1 MSALVGIVMPLA
13 DTGIASAQAVER
25 TLATPE
31 TNAAEQ
37 PSDAQE
43 ETAPAAPDETTEQ
56 TEGGATTPTP
66 DEDTNVAEPEAA
78 QPAQPAQPRAQ
89 AAPLAAPTG
98 PTLKWSITDANGAPV
113 KGATAT
119 LQGPA
124 TRGGFYDAAWPTSY
138 EVADCVGTCGPN
150 SMDQDPRAGYFAVDR
165 TVVGNRTT
173 MLTSTIYNQRFRV
186 QPSQHPAGTSWDSSK
201 WIEIPGSSTFNWPHV
216 PAQNPWGSDS
226 YDFGSLKL
234 GKSALECV
242 AGTFY
247 SISQEGQLKRVD
259 ANVDNE
265 TAVVKD
271 IGSPALTV
279 NGQSFNGLAVGLKG
293 EAVFAYER
301 KTMPASVYQ
310 YDTAKQNWVDRKIQ
324 ISLSNLTVLKNLQ
337 LIGGALDNEGT
348 YWVGGFVKEGN
359 STKGN
364 FQLWALPKNGTK
376 MELRGQLNIRALERS
391 YIDNGN
397 GDFAFDNEGNL
408 FLIRGVSNGRGLAV
422 FSAKAADLANG
433 RGTELVKAS
442 TVFAQN
448 TVSPFSGVNGIA
460 YDAAGRLFVGGS
472 AGLGYLDLPLTGEAP
487 GEFRFPQGNDSWS
500 TTDLASCSFP
510 PTVKVQKELPD
521 GRAFASDQFT
531 LELKT
536 GNSLLGSA
544 TTTGSSDGLQAD
556 AIEPVPVAIGS
567 TLTIQEKPGSS
578 STKLANYSSSWE
590 CALGS
595 KVLWSA
601 KSTTGSFTMPA
612 DAAGKEITCTFRN
625 SLMQVSKTANV
636 ASGTPV
642 DAGTIVQYTLTFD
655 NSQGASA
662 VAVSY
667 RDFMA
672 DVLDDAYFV
681 RADGTETK
689 TPIFTIKGGVTVDWD
704 ATNRWLTLGGS
715 IAAGGKGTVTVAVKV
730 RENSDNAD
738 QRQTEMAPEGFFL
751 RNKLAR
757 GTSDAPPKTCSPG
770 LCVEHPIDSWTVAKD
785 SLPADTAR
793 LHKGG
798 NVHYKV
804 TATKTNA
811 ETALN
816 GLVLQDDL
824 THVFKSAGWAPEAAV
839 PGGAQ
844 AKGVYLFNSEG
855 RTIDLNGQ
863 PNTGSKEVLRAVR
876 DVAAPTQV
884 NVAPSG
890 APADMRWIVTS
901 GAPLD
906 LPKEAVRA
914 EMWFAVQ
921 AAESPVGIP
930 AASTWEGQGNTP
942 TTGWKFVNYA
952 TGMAKSGSGATAKDF
967 APNACVTGKN
977 VPNTAFAPN
986 SAQPV
991 DVNFPEQC
999 RVQHELSQNY
1009 FTIRKDAGG
1018 AGVQALADDKAW
1030 DPDPTGL
1037 WNMIGHEFEV
1047 RDNDKATGKATSY
1060 PSVQLCRTDYD
1071 PEQGWRGEWISPAN
1085 AGDKSRWDFS
1095 TENSATAKKILDWN
1109 NAHPDEADQLPV
1121 CGTLYEISDGGQ
1133 KGRWRSENLNAG
1145 DYWLVE
1151 TKAPN
1156 AQTDVTAE
1164 KTRPVPGVQKL
1175 AQPVPFKIW
1184 PEEDGTSL
1192 GGPAMQGRGQL
1203 DVGNGSGKYLDRCNP
1218 GQQKPGG
1225 EFEPGGTI
1233 AERPTACVNPT
1244 GYLMLV
1250 KDPAPV
1256 PLPLT
1261 GGQWLPMVL
1270 GGGAAVL
1277 IVALAGALWWRRR
1290 GTNPSAPIG
1299 RHGA

>member
-1 MSALVGIVMPLA
+1 MPLA
-13 DTGIASAQAVER
+13 DTGLASAQAVER

-31 TNAAEQ
+31 SNAAEQ
-37 PSDAQE
+37 PNDAQE
-43 ETAPAAPDETTEQ
+43 KTAPAAPDETVSDP
-56 TEGGATTPTP
+56 EGGATTPTP
-66 DEDTNVAEPEAA
+66 ETEATVPEPE
-78 QPAQPAQPRAQ
+78 QPRAQ
-89 AAPLAAPTG
+89 AAPLAAPNAYGFSWTVV
-98 PTLKWSITDANGAPV
+98 DAAGSPLG
-113 KGATAT
+113 GATVQ

-124 TRGGFYDAAWPTSY
+124 ASGWWQTSWGDAYS
-138 EVADCVGTCGPN
+138 VADCTSEPCGPN
-150 SMDQDPRAGYFAVDR
+150 SMDQDPRPGVFSVDR
-165 TVVGNRTT
+165 LVNGRSVT
-173 MLTSTIYNQRFRV
+173 MLDSSVTRQRFRI
-186 QPSQHPAGTSWDSSK
+186 QAENAPAGSAWVTK
-201 WIEIPGSSTFNWPHV
+201 GLIEIPGSNASPS
-216 PAQNPWGSDS
+216 PNPWGKNSW
-226 YDFGSLKL
+226 DFGALK
-234 GKSALECV
+234 V
-242 AGTFY
+242 ASTKISCSVGDIYSVSGT
-247 SISQEGQLKRVD
+247 GQLELLSVVD
-259 ANVDNE
+259 TSVGVAQ
-265 TAVVKD
+265 
-271 IGSPALTV
+271 IGAPASGVT
-279 NGQSFNGLAVGLKG
+279 SFNGLGIGGPGPLVY
-293 EAVFAYER
+293 AYNR
-301 KTMPASVYQ
+301 TNSSGNAAAVYQ
-310 YDTAKQNWVDRKIQ
+310 YDPSAESWSKVPNGSFNS
-324 ISLSNLTVLKNLQ
+324 SLSGDNTSSFV
-337 LIGGALDNEGT
+337 GGAVDPDGYYWAGGYNSAGT
-348 YWVGGFVKEGN
+348 R
-359 STKGN
+359 
-364 FQLWALPKNGTK
+364 FQLWRLSKTGEGMQRKGQVVLPSPGGSVNG
-376 MELRGQLNIRALERS
+376 A
-391 YIDNGN
+391 N
-397 GDFAFDNEGNL
+397 GDFAFDNQGNL
-408 FLIRGVSNGRGLAV
+408 YLVRGTGTQLGVYLVSKDKLAAGSGTSAINGAAQV
-422 FSAKAADLANG
+422 FSGK
-433 RGTELVKAS
+433 S
-442 TVFAQN
+442 SFQN
-448 TVSPFSGVNGIA
+448 VNGIA
-460 YDAAGRLFVGGS
+460 YDASGKLYVATADGFAYLQRDASGAASAPVG
-472 AGLGYLDLPLTGEAP
+472 LTLPDGTLK
-487 GEFRFPQGNDSWS
+487 
-500 TTDLASCSFP
+500 TTDLATCSFP
-510 PTVKVQKELPD
+510 PTVKIQKDLPD
-521 GRAFASDQFT
+521 GRAFANDQFK
-531 LELKT
+531 LQLKS
-536 GNSLLGSA
+536 GNTVLGEA
-544 TTTGSSDGLQAD
+544 TTTGKAEGIQ
-556 AIEPVPVAIGS
+556 EEKVGPVPVAIGAS
-567 TLTIQEKPGSS
+567 MSFTEVAGNS
-578 STKLANYSSSWE
+578 STDLKNYVTSWE
-590 CALGS
+590 CLLDG
-595 KVLWSA
+595 KVLWGD
-601 KSTTGSFTMPA
+601 KSLGTSFTMPA
-612 DAAGKEITCTFRN
+612 EAAGKEILCTIKN
-625 SLMQVSKTANV
+625 SLMDVSKSAIG
-636 ASGTPV
+636 ADGKDLPSGTPV
-642 DAGTIVQYTLTFD
+642 DENGVVGYKLTFD
-655 NSQGASA
+655 NRAGANPA
-662 VAVSY
+662 TVNY
-667 RDFMA
+667 RDYLA
-672 DVLDDAYFV
+672 DVLDDATFYNPTTKQRTTSPV
-681 RADGTETK
+681 IELTGSGLTHAWSAADKWLTIGGTVPAKQMSTL
-689 TPIFTIKGGVTVDWD
+689 TVYVKVKENAD
-704 ATNRWLTLGGS
+704 AT
-715 IAAGGKGTVTVAVKV
+715 A
-730 RENSDNAD
+730 E
-738 QRQTEMAPEGFFL
+738 RQGATSSQGFFL

-757 GTSDAPPKTCSPG
+757 GTDPKPPTECVPG
-770 LCVEHPIDSWTVAKD
+770 LCVEHPINSWTVAKD

-811 ETALN
+811 GTTLK

-824 THVFKSAGWAPEAAV
+824 THVFKTAGWAPEAAV

-844 AKGVYLFNSEG
+844 AKGVYLFNSDG

-863 PNTGSKEVLRAVR
+863 PNTGGADVLRSVR

-921 AAESPVGIP
+921 AAESPAGIP

-942 TTGWKFVNYA
+942 ATGWKFVNYA

-977 VPNTAFAPN
+977 VPNTALAPN

-1071 PEQGWRGEWISPAN
+1071 PEKGWRGEWISPAN
-1085 AGDKSRWDFS
+1085 AADKSRWDFS
-1095 TENSATAKKILDWN
+1095 TENSATAQKILDWN
-1109 NAHPDEADQLPV
+1109 NAHPDETDQLPV

-1164 KTRPVPGVQKL
+1164 KTRPVPGVQRL

-1184 PEEDGTSL
+1184 PEDDGASL

-1218 GQQKPGG
+1218 GQQKPNG

-1290 GTNPSAPIG
+1290 GTNPAASVG

>member
-1 MSALVGIVMPLA
+1 MPLA
-13 DTGIASAQAVER
+13 DTGIVSAQAVER
-25 TLATPE
+25 SLATPE
-31 TNAAEQ
+31 TDAAQQ
-37 PSDAQE
+37 PDDAQ

-56 TEGGATTPTP
+56 TEGGATTPAP
-66 DEDTNVAEPEAA
+66 DEDTNAAEPEA
-78 QPAQPAQPRAQ
+78 AQPAQPRAQ

-98 PTLKWSITDANGAPV
+98 PALTWTVADENGALV
-113 KGATAT
+113 SGATVKLA
-119 LQGPA
+119 GPEVRTWA
-124 TRGGFYDAAWPTSY
+124 GRYEWRDSFTVTDCTSAPCAPT
-138 EVADCVGTCGPN
+138 
-150 SMDQDPRAGYFAVDR
+150 SMDQDPRPGVFLVDR
-165 TVVGNRTT
+165 TVTGNSVQIFTADAK
-173 MLTSTIYNQRFRV
+173 YQRF
-186 QPSQHPAGTSWDSSK
+186 QITPMGAPSLYTWVSQGA
-201 WIEIPGSSTFNWPHV
+201 IAIPGSAGKPS
-216 PAQNPWGSDS
+216 QSPWKTNQW
-226 YDFGSLKL
+226 DFGRLL
-234 GKSALECV
+234 LNSADITCTPGDV
-242 AGTFY
+242 Y
-247 SISQEGQLKRVD
+247 SVSSAGQLQHLQ
-259 ANVDNE
+259 
-265 TAVVKD
+265 VKD
-271 IGSPALTV
+271 KNATLRNVGTSARV
-279 NGQSFNGLAVGLKG
+279 SGFNGLGIGPGDNSVY
-293 EAVFAYER
+293 AYSR
-301 KTMPASVYQ
+301 SSNGKTGNVYQ
-310 YDTAKQNWVDRKIQ
+310 YDAETGEWSALRGGSFNASGPNAAQSLVGGAVDPDGVYWAGGFSSYSRYFQLWKLDNGKMAMWGHVD
-324 ISLSNLTVLKNLQ
+324 LSAFSTSDSGGANGDIAFDSEGNLYIVRGAGTDLTVFRVDASRLDQ
-337 LIGGALDNEGT
+337 TGTIGGAAVVT
-348 YWVGGFVKEGN
+348 RATSGF
-359 STKGN
+359 TD
-364 FQLWALPKNGTK
+364 
-376 MELRGQLNIRALERS
+376 I
-391 YIDNGN
+391 
-397 GDFAFDNEGNL
+397 
-408 FLIRGVSNGRGLAV
+408 
-422 FSAKAADLANG
+422 
-433 RGTELVKAS
+433 
-442 TVFAQN
+442 
-448 TVSPFSGVNGIA
+448 NGIA
-460 YDAAGRLFVGGS
+460 YGADGKLYVGSKNQLAFRAADAGVGS
-472 AGLGYLDLPLTGEAP
+472 NSFQSIALPDNKLD
-487 GEFRFPQGNDSWS
+487 
-500 TTDLASCSFP
+500 TTDLASCGYP
-510 PTVKVQKELPD
+510 PTLRVVKDLPD
-521 GRAFASDQFT
+521 GRANASDQFLIGAKVGQT
-531 LELKT
+531 VIT
-536 GNSLLGSA
+536 
-544 TTTGSSDGLQAD
+544 
-556 AIEPVPVAIGS
+556 PVATSGQASGEQAPSLGPIPIGTGVKVS
-567 TLTIQEKPGSS
+567 ISEAPANRTTN
-578 STKLANYSSSWE
+578 LANYAASWACSVDGVPLSSGTGTVSSE
-590 CALGS
+590 FTIPDDAHGK
-595 KVLWSA
+595 KVLCVI
-601 KSTTGSFTMPA
+601 K
-612 DAAGKEITCTFRN
+612 N
-625 SLMQVSKTANV
+625 SLMQVSKTASV
-636 ASGTPV
+636 ASGTAV
-642 DAGTIVQYTLTFD
+642 DAGQRIDYTLTFD
-655 NSQGASA
+655 NSGGASA
-662 VAVSY
+662 ALVNY
-667 RDFMA
+667 RDYLA
-672 DVLDDAYFV
+672 DVLDDATFV
-681 RADGTETK
+681 KADGSVSATPVITSTVGLTTDWSADKHWLTIGGTVKANSVGTIKYSVKVKSNSDEAQKRADGMTT
-689 TPIFTIKGGVTVDWD
+689 
-704 ATNRWLTLGGS
+704 
-715 IAAGGKGTVTVAVKV
+715 
-730 RENSDNAD
+730 
-738 QRQTEMAPEGFFL
+738 EGFIV
-751 RNKLAR
+751 RNMLAR
-757 GTSDAPPKTCSPG
+757 GTSETPPSECQPG
-770 LCVEHPIDSWTVAKD
+770 MCTEHPINSWTVDKD

-811 ETALN
+811 DTTLR

-824 THVFKSAGWAPEAAV
+824 THVFKTAGWAPEAAV

-844 AKGVYLFNSEG
+844 KMGVYLFNSDG
-855 RTIDLNGQ
+855 RTINLDGQ
-863 PNTGSKEVLRAVR
+863 PNTDSMDTLRSVR

-884 NVAPSG
+884 NVAPNG
-890 APADMRWIVTS
+890 APADLRWIVTS

-906 LPKEAVRA
+906 LPKEAERA

-952 TGMAKSGSGATAKDF
+952 TGMAKSGSGATTKDF

-977 VPNTAFAPN
+977 VPNTALAPN

-1071 PEQGWRGEWISPAN
+1071 PEKGWRGEWISPAI

-1156 AQTDVTAE
+1156 AQTDANAE

-1244 GYLMLV
+1244 GYLLLV

-1277 IVALAGALWWRRR
+1277 FVALAGALWWRRR
-1290 GTNPSAPIG
+1290 RTNPSAPVG

>member
-1 MSALVGIVMPLA
+1 MPLA

-31 TNAAEQ
+31 SNVAEQ
-37 PSDAQE
+37 PNDAQE
-43 ETAPAAPDETTEQ
+43 KTAPAAPDETVSDP
-56 TEGGATTPTP
+56 EGGATTPTP
-66 DEDTNVAEPEAA
+66 ETEATVPEPEQPSKPTAPAKPQSSRAA
-78 QPAQPAQPRAQ
+78 
-89 AAPLAAPTG
+89 AAP
-98 PTLKWSITDANGAPV
+98 DA
-113 KGATAT
+113 
-119 LQGPA
+119 L
-124 TRGGFYDAAWPTSY
+124 S
-138 EVADCVGTCGPN
+138 CV
-150 SMDQDPRAGYFAVDR
+150 
-165 TVVGNRTT
+165 
-173 MLTSTIYNQRFRV
+173 
-186 QPSQHPAGTSWDSSK
+186 
-201 WIEIPGSSTFNWPHV
+201 PGDV
-216 PAQNPWGSDS
+216 
-226 YDFGSLKL
+226 
-234 GKSALECV
+234 
-242 AGTFY
+242 Y
-247 SISQEGQLKRVD
+247 SISSAGQLQKV
-259 ANVDNE
+259 
-265 TAVVKD
+265 
-271 IGSPALTV
+271 SV
-279 NGQSFNGLAVGLKG
+279 NGTSGAVQGIGQTAGSGEFNGLGIGDRGAAVYAYNRSNTAGWGQASNANTVYKYDVARGRWASTQAQVSLASSDVSNLVGGAVGPDG
-293 EAVFAYER
+293 
-301 KTMPASVYQ
+301 S
-310 YDTAKQNWVDRKIQ
+310 
-324 ISLSNLTVLKNLQ
+324 
-337 LIGGALDNEGT
+337 
-348 YWVGGFVKEGN
+348 YWVGGFNAAPN
-359 STKGN
+359 SWSATGGLY
-364 FQLWALPKNGTK
+364 FQLWRMKPGSNAIEPVGKID
-376 MELRGQLNIRALERS
+376 LRGLV
-391 YIDNGN
+391 NGQTTQVGVN
-397 GDFAFDNEGNL
+397 GDFAFDTVGNVYL
-408 FLIRGVSNGRGLAV
+408 VRGVGTQLQVFRLDKAKLDGGRGVQAIAGAELV
-422 FSAKAADLANG
+422 ANG
-433 RGTELVKAS
+433 TA
-442 TVFAQN
+442 
-448 TVSPFSGVNGIA
+448 PFSNTNGIA
-460 YDAAGRLFVGGS
+460 YDSSGKLFIGAGTRLAYLQQEASGS
-472 AGLGYLDLPLTGEAP
+472 WQSRTVSMPANSA
-487 GEFRFPQGNDSWS
+487 FS
-500 TTDLASCSFP
+500 TTDLATCSFP
-510 PTVKVQKELPD
+510 PTVKIQKDLPD
-521 GRAFASDQFT
+521 GRAFANDQFK
-531 LELKT
+531 LQLKS
-536 GNSLLGSA
+536 GNTVLGEA
-544 TTTGSSDGLQAD
+544 TTTGKAEGIQ
-556 AIEPVPVAIGS
+556 EEKVGPVPVAIGAS
-567 TLTIQEKPGSS
+567 MSFTEVAGNS
-578 STKLANYSSSWE
+578 STDLKNYVTSWE
-590 CALGS
+590 CLLDG
-595 KVLWSA
+595 KVLWGD
-601 KSTTGSFTMPA
+601 KSLGTSFTMPA
-612 DAAGKEITCTFRN
+612 EAAGKEILCTIKN
-625 SLMQVSKTANV
+625 SLMDVSKSAIG
-636 ASGTPV
+636 ADGKDLPSGTPV
-642 DAGTIVQYTLTFD
+642 DENGVVGYKLTFD
-655 NSQGASA
+655 NRAGANPA
-662 VAVSY
+662 TVNY
-667 RDFMA
+667 RDYLA
-672 DVLDDAYFV
+672 DVLDDATFYNPTTKQRTTSPV
-681 RADGTETK
+681 IELTGSGLTHAWSAADKWLTIGGTVPAKQMSTL
-689 TPIFTIKGGVTVDWD
+689 TVYVKVKENAD
-704 ATNRWLTLGGS
+704 AT
-715 IAAGGKGTVTVAVKV
+715 A
-730 RENSDNAD
+730 E
-738 QRQTEMAPEGFFL
+738 RQGATSSQGFFL

-757 GTSDAPPKTCSPG
+757 GTDPKPPTECVPG
-770 LCVEHPIDSWTVAKD
+770 LCVEHPINSWTVAKD

-811 ETALN
+811 GTTLK

-824 THVFKSAGWAPEAAV
+824 THVFKTAGWAPEAAV

-844 AKGVYLFNSEG
+844 AKGVYLFNSDG

-863 PNTGSKEVLRAVR
+863 PNTGGADVLRSVR

-921 AAESPVGIP
+921 AAESPAGIP

-942 TTGWKFVNYA
+942 ATGWKFVNYA

-977 VPNTAFAPN
+977 VPNTALAPN

-1071 PEQGWRGEWISPAN
+1071 PEKGWRGEWISPAN
-1085 AGDKSRWDFS
+1085 AADKSRWDFS
-1095 TENSATAKKILDWN
+1095 TENSATAQKILDWN

-1164 KTRPVPGVQKL
+1164 KTRPVPGVQRL

-1184 PEEDGTSL
+1184 PEEDGASL

-1218 GQQKPGG
+1218 GQQKPNG

-1290 GTNPSAPIG
+1290 GTNPAASVG